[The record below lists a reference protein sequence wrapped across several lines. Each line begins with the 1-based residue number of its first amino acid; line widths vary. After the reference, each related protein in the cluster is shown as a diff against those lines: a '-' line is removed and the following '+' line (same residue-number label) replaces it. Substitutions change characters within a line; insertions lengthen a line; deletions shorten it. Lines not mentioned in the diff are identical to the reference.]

1 MATTPYISRN
11 EAAKLSGASATV
23 INKAIEQRAVRTKRT
38 ETGSMIDA
46 RDTGALQIFG
56 GLSFGLPVA
65 MKRRMTSWLR
75 DAETGAELPLSDAL
89 LVRKSEASDD
99 ATARALRYVALR
111 ERFLEINPDVQ
122 GGEPVIRGTRI
133 SIRGL
138 AKQIEAGET
147 IEVLRQ
153 EYDYVD
159 PDAFEFAVLWASAN
173 PRRGRP
179 SRSTAAAAWDAAPLA
194 RDALLEKRRRNRS
207 SAA

>member
-1 MATTPYISRN
+1 MATDLYISRN
-11 EAAKLSGASATV
+11 EAAQLSGASSTV
-23 INKAIEQRAVRTKRT
+23 INKAIEQRAVRTKRSKS
-38 ETGSMIDA
+38 GAMIDA
-46 RDTGALQIFG
+46 RDAGALQIFG
-56 GLSFGLPVA
+56 ALSFGLPVS
-65 MKRRMTSWLR
+65 MKRRMTTWLR
-75 DAETGAELPLSDAL
+75 DAETGAELPLTDAL
-89 LVRKSEASDD
+89 LIRKSQASDE
-99 ATARALRYVALR
+99 ATARALRYVELR

-122 GGEPVIRGTRI
+122 SGEPVIRGTRI
-133 SIRGL
+133 PIRGL

-179 SRSTAAAAWDAAPLA
+179 TRPLASRPEAAPAVRA
-194 RDALLEKRRRNRS
+194 RLQAERRRNAS

>member
-1 MATTPYISRN
+1 MSSTPYISRN

-23 INKAIEQRAVRTKRT
+23 VNKAIEQRAVRTKRT
-38 ETGSMIDA
+38 KTGSMIDA

-56 GLSFGLPVA
+56 AVSFGLPVA
-65 MKRRMTSWLR
+65 MKRRVTSWLR
-75 DAETGAELPLSDAL
+75 DAEAGAELPLSDAL
-89 LVRKSEASDD
+89 LVRKSEASDE
-99 ATARALRYVALR
+99 ATTRALRYVALR

-122 GGEPVIRGTRI
+122 GGEPVIRGTRVP
-133 SIRGL
+133 IRGL

-153 EYDYVD
+153 EYDYID

-179 SRSTAAAAWDAAPLA
+179 TRSTATAAWEAAPLA
-194 RDALLEKRRRNRS
+194 RDALLEKRRRDQS